1 MIDHLHSTWGIK
13 PEHITGGEFTGYE
26 PVFEQLDSFD
36 KVQYDAD
43 PTGTI
48 DQVFN
53 IYRSIGLVPIVYYT
67 HQGLIDAVRAFSKLS
82 YNNVNSVSY
91 THLTLPT
98 NREV

>member
-43 PTGTI
+43 PAGTI

-53 IYRSIGLVPIVYYT
+53 IYRSIGLVQI
-67 HQGLIDAVRAFSKLS
+67 GRAH
-82 YNNVNSVSY
+82 V
-91 THLTLPT
+91 
-98 NREV
+98 